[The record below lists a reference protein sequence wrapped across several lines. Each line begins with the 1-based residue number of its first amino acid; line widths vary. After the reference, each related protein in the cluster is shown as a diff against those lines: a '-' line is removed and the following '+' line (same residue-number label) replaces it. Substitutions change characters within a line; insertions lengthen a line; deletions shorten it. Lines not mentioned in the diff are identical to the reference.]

1 MKLRSWFLKACLMLA
16 VLLVGAVAALVLWQL
31 PVSALQS
38 GVSPWLALPLGGGLY
53 LVVAAFFAAVVFAWQ
68 LLGTINR
75 QLAFSRRA
83 VRLLSRLKWACVGMQ
98 IGVLLCL
105 PMVYTVADG
114 GDAPGVMLIGLVLFA
129 IPMIV
134 AVFLAI
140 LQRLWAAALAYKE
153 ENELTI

>member
-1 MKLRSWFLKACLMLA
+1 
-16 VLLVGAVAALVLWQL
+16 
-31 PVSALQS
+31 
-38 GVSPWLALPLGGGLY
+38 VSPWLALPLGGGLY